1 MNTTKTD
8 LGDGEDEVELAR
20 TYGKA
25 GDEIP
30 AVNPRPLTAAELVRE
45 YFSIKRAHAGARIVR
60 RGST

>member
-1 MNTTKTD
+1 MKARND
-8 LGDGEDEVELAR
+8 ADDGCGETPETAR

-30 AVNPRPLTAAELVRE
+30 AVDPRRRLDLELVRE

-60 RGST
+60 RGKA